1 MAAEAE
7 AQAIMKVQQAL
18 VDSLKLLNEAAP
30 NDQVVK
36 LKALETMEKVADG
49 KEETL
54 DYFQTIFRTR
64 VDNGIYC
71 VAYEAHSEEKW
82 KGHDKGERFVF
93 VRCSDGTTMSVFLGR
108 FNDRKL
114 LSAEVFSGNPKAS
127 FTRYDVR

>member
-1 MAAEAE
+1 MAPRRWTNVDIAVSEAIEFGVKPDCFVAE
-7 AQAIMKVQQAL
+7 
-18 VDSLKLLNEAAP
+18 DAAVFA
-30 NDQVVK
+30 D
-36 LKALETMEKVADG
+36 AEKVADG

-127 FTRYDVR
+127 FTRYNVR